1 MLQSLASFDDDVI
14 CVLLTFCEVFHVVD
28 QDGNKLYDGQ
38 VIDRIELVK
47 YTRINSKNR
56 AKLCT
61 FVLIL
66 IWFFQSLGAGSLSFR
81 APPERSVEVEAEAA
95 AAQTAIELIGKDR
108 PGLLSEVFA
117 VLTDLKCNIV
127 SSEVWT
133 HDARMAAL
141 VHVTDAD
148 TLGAIDDQDRLDTVK
163 RLLRHLLRGGGA
175 GARDRKATARAA
187 IPAPRRDGAAAHA
200 PRRLHQMMHD
210 DRAAAAAQPSSS
222 SGDGGGRGR
231 PVVEVVDCAERGY
244 TLVNVRCRDR
254 PKLLFDTVCTL
265 TDMQYVVFHGTVI
278 AEGSEAYQ
286 VLRHCSIAD
295 DAAMPLH
302 FAAHTLALPYSL
314 ATTPSY

>member
-148 TLGAIDDQDRLDTVK
+148 TLEAIDNQDRLDTVK
-163 RLLRHLLRGGGA
+163 RLLRHLLRGGA
-175 GARDRKATARAA
+175 PRARPKATARAA
-187 IPAPRRDGAAAHA
+187 IPAPRRARGAHA
-200 PRRLHQMMHD
+200 APPPPDDARRPRRHRPQPPPPPAT
-210 DRAAAAAQPSSS
+210 AAAAAAPSWRSS
-222 SGDGGGRGR
+222 TAPSAG
-231 PVVEVVDCAERGY
+231 
-244 TLVNVRCRDR
+244 
-254 PKLLFDTVCTL
+254 
-265 TDMQYVVFHGTVI
+265 
-278 AEGSEAYQ
+278 
-286 VLRHCSIAD
+286 
-295 DAAMPLH
+295 
-302 FAAHTLALPYSL
+302 
-314 ATTPSY
+314 TPS